1 MSEENNMKDPYQN
14 IVEGKDQEII
24 EEVKKNGLGKA
35 SMARFQNDT
44 LDSDVHLGWM
54 DVNLEDLPSQGKFYP
69 SDSTLKI
76 RSAQVQEI
84 RHYSTL
90 DEGNIV
96 DIEGKLNGI
105 VKGCTKFKSGAKML
119 SYKDILEEDRIYLL
133 LSIRDLT
140 FPEAEN
146 KLMLKGT
153 DSEGQEFDVELST
166 KYFDTESVPEE
177 IEQYYDSE
185 ARAYVVQTK
194 SAGEVVIA
202 PPTIGVMEEVT
213 KFMQDRQRER
223 KNWDQS
229 FIQILP
235 YIRQDWRG
243 FNSKKIFEME
253 VEFQGWSRSK
263 YMVIYRLAEKIK
275 IGVKPDLKV
284 DRQGEEVLV
293 PLNFPGGIK
302 SLFIISDLSSELL

>member
-1 MSEENNMKDPYQN
+1 MSEENMNDPYQSM
-14 IVEGKDQEII
+14 VEGKEQEIADQ
-24 EEVKKNGLGKA
+24 VKQNGLGRA
-35 SMARFQNDT
+35 TMARFQNDT
-44 LDSDVHLGWM
+44 LDSDVHLGWIEIN
-54 DVNLEDLPSQGKFYP
+54 VEDLPSQGKFYP
-69 SDSTLKI
+69 SDAVLQI
-76 RSAQVQEI
+76 RAAQVAEI

-90 DEGNIV
+90 DESNLI
-96 DIEGKLNGI
+96 DIESKLNSL
-105 VKGCTKFKSGAKML
+105 VKGCARLKSGAKML
-119 SYKDILEEDRIYLL
+119 SYKDILEEDRIFLL

-140 FPEAEN
+140 FPEPEN

-153 DSEGQEFDVELST
+153 DSDGIDFDVELNV
-166 KYFDTESVPEE
+166 KYFDTEQVPDE
-177 IEQYYDSE
+177 IEQYYDAE
-185 ARAYVVQTK
+185 KRAYVIQTK
-194 SAGEVVIA
+194 SAGEVIMA

-213 KFMQDRQRER
+213 SYMQSRRSER
-223 KNWDQS
+223 KTWDQS
-229 FIQILP
+229 FVQILP

-243 FNSKKIFEME
+243 FNSKKIFELE

-263 YMVIYRLAEKIK
+263 YMIIYRLAEKIK